1 MPYHPLIILAQLIP
15 TGVSFSTPTVSFFN
29 SDADRS
35 VWDFSASGLDVNS
48 SSPSLQIPRL
58 WARSQALGYL
68 AEARD
73 NGIFAHV
80 TTDNVARDMWSMVQA
95 YNQTKLQYYG
105 LSCVGS
111 FPLIPSYTL
120 GIDME
125 LLLEQRSRRSSRYI
139 ACYGIRIETNRI
151 CRTKLDVWFLTV
163 RFSSTNYSLLIA
175 GRRREPSSLLLW

>member
-1 MPYHPLIILAQLIP
+1 MTYHPLITLAQPIP
-15 TGVSFSTPTVSFFN
+15 TGVSFSTPTVSLFQ

-35 VWDFSASGLDVNS
+35 VWDFSANGVDVNS

-80 TTDNVARDMWSMVQA
+80 TTDNVARDMWSMAQA

-111 FPLIPSYTL
+111 FPLIPSYIL
-120 GIDME
+120 EIDME
-125 LLLEQRSRRSSRYI
+125 LFLEQHSRRFSRYV
-139 ACYGIRIETNRI
+139 AFR
-151 CRTKLDVWFLTV
+151 K
-163 RFSSTNYSLLIA
+163 
-175 GRRREPSSLLLW
+175 

>member
-1 MPYHPLIILAQLIP
+1 MTYHPLIILAQVIP

-29 SDADRS
+29 SDADCS
-35 VWDFSASGLDVNS
+35 VWDFSANGVDVNS

-80 TTDNVARDMWSMVQA
+80 TTDNVARDMWSMAQA

-105 LSCVGS
+105 ISCVGS
-111 FPLIPSYTL
+111 FLLILSYTL
-120 GIDME
+120 GIDLE
-125 LLLEQRSRRSSRYI
+125 LLLEQRLRHFSQYVV
-139 ACYGIRIETNRI
+139 CYGNRIESNHI
-151 CRTKLDVWFLTV
+151 GRTKLDV
-163 RFSSTNYSLLIA
+163 
-175 GRRREPSSLLLW
+175 